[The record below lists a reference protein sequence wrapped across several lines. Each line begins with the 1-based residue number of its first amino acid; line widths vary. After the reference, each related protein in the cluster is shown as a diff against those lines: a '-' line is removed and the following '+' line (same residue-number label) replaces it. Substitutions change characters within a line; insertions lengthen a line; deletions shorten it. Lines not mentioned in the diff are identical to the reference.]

1 MMILRNSALTSTICF
16 SQPSRAKNGM
26 PTTSA
31 GILMYRR
38 SGDSIEVFLIHPG
51 GPFWVN
57 KDLGSWSIPKG
68 EYLPAEDPL
77 DAARR
82 EFNEETG
89 FVADGE
95 FIPLAPIKQKS
106 GKIVSAWA
114 VEGSVDAGA
123 IRSNTFSME
132 WPPKSGRQEEFPEVD
147 RAGWFNPRQARL
159 KLNAAQAPFIDA
171 LCDYLSKSRVSS

>member
-1 MMILRNSALTSTICF
+1 
-16 SQPSRAKNGM
+16 M
-26 PTTSA
+26 PKTSA

-38 SGDSIEVFLIHPG
+38 SGDSIEVFLVHPG
-51 GPFWVN
+51 GPFWIR

-68 EYLPAEDPL
+68 EYEPGEDPL

-95 FIPLAPIKQKS
+95 FIPLTPIKQKS

-114 VEGSVDAGA
+114 VEGNVDATA
-123 IRSNTFSME
+123 IESNMFSME

-147 RAGWFNPRQARL
+147 RAGWFTPDEGRL
-159 KLNAAQAPFIDA
+159 KVNPAQAAFIDT
-171 LCDYLSKSRVSS
+171 LCAYLSSSTVSSSPQTP